1 MTATAETGLLVED
14 MGADIL
20 RLSES
25 MLQESERSFFY
36 LIRGDQHSCLIDGGW
51 GLGAGLPDHWL
62 PDLIAVAT
70 HSHFDH
76 IGHLYQATT
85 RLGHP
90 AEAAIFADP
99 QPEATQAA
107 PWLYGRPVL
116 MDGSAIDPITPGQR
130 ACPLTGQLEE
140 GAIVDLGGRRLVVLH
155 TPGHSPGSISLYDDS
170 TQSLFCGDVLLSG
183 HIYDDIP
190 GADPALVR
198 LSHRR
203 LASLPFR
210 QTFGGHGPV
219 MDRGTALTRMARYAD
234 ARSG

>member
-1 MTATAETGLLVED
+1 MTASADTELLVED
-14 MGADIL
+14 MGAGIL
-20 RLSES
+20 RLSEP

-36 LIRGDQHSCLIDGGW
+36 LITGGQRYCLIDGGW
-51 GLGAGLPDHWL
+51 GLGPGLPDRWL
-62 PDLIAVAT
+62 PSLIAVAT

-76 IGHLYQATT
+76 IGHLYQAAT
-85 RLGHP
+85 RLGHS

-107 PWLYGRPVL
+107 PWLCGRPVL
-116 MDGSAIDPITPGQR
+116 KDGAAIDPIALGQR
-130 ACPLTGQLEE
+130 SCPLTEQLDE
-140 GAIVDLGGRRLVVLH
+140 GAIVDLGGRRLAVLH

-170 TQSLFCGDVLLSG
+170 TQSLFCGDVLLPG

-190 GADPALVR
+190 GADPALVG

-210 QTFGGHGPV
+210 QSFGGHGPV
-219 MDRGTALTRMARYAD
+219 MDRDAALARMARYAE